1 MSAAASLSGE
11 QFASVIRRPG
21 KKFGPGDRASL
32 ALTVRETMGTMIAQE
47 QLRPYDSPHPKGR
60 CIYVL
65 QLRDDV
71 WDCPP
76 CAKLFK
82 GVKDRRTAFY
92 VGSTGKS
99 NAVRLE
105 QHLAYPDHKKKNTT
119 DAAQVAPHILRREP
133 RLEPHDGV
141 KGKALEKRIKWSSEM
156 RALEEFVIPR
166 LIREAG
172 FAVYA
177 GAKTNP
183 DGTWKKKRA
192 KKKKNAKAREETF

>member
-1 MSAAASLSGE
+1 M
-11 QFASVIRRPG
+11 IRSPD
-21 KKFGPGDRASL
+21 KKFGPADRA
-32 ALTVRETMGTMIAQE
+32 ALTLAIGKEMERMIALE
-47 QLRPYDSPHPKGR
+47 QLRPYEEPHPKGR
-60 CIYVL
+60 CVYVI

-71 WDCPP
+71 WDCPS
-76 CAKLFK
+76 CKKLFK

-99 NAVRLE
+99 IAIRLE

-133 RLEPHDGV
+133 RLEPHDGPKV
-141 KGKALEKRIKWSSEM
+141 KSLEKRIKWGAEM
-156 RALEEFVIPR
+156 RELEEFVLPR

-177 GAKTNP
+177 GARTNP

-192 KKKKNAKAREETF
+192 KKNNPEARDATD